1 MLFTNAMTAITA
13 SSNRQNDARAKKGKP
28 GKEGGNIQEH
38 PGKKPFIVVITGL
51 SGSGKTLAL
60 RAIEDSGFF
69 CVDNLPPEFI
79 EEFAKVAADRKDVA
93 NVGIGIDIRERGF
106 LQGMDAAIDSLRK
119 SHRIMIIFLEAS
131 RDVIIR
137 RFKESRRPHPLHGE
151 SIEDSIDTE
160 MVVLRSMREQA
171 DRIIDTT
178 ALTPHQLRA
187 LITSL
192 LGLKGSGF
200 RVLVTSFGFKFGV
213 PQNADL
219 VFDARFLPNP
229 FFVDELKSLSGLDEP
244 VKKFVTAQPLAMD
257 FIKRLEDLLQ
267 FLIPQYMGE
276 GKSSLTIAIGCT
288 GGRHRSPVLAEIM
301 AARLAK
307 PGVPVNVSHRDL

>member
-1 MLFTNAMTAITA
+1 MTEITD
-13 SSNRQNDARAKKGKP
+13 SSNRQNNAP
-28 GKEGGNIQEH
+28 GKKTGTEGGKNIQEH
-38 PGKKPFIVVITGL
+38 PGKPLVVVITGL

-69 CVDNLPPEFI
+69 CVDNLPPQFI
-79 EEFAKVAADRKDVA
+79 EEFVKVAADRKDVA

-106 LQGMDAAIDSLRK
+106 LHGMDEAIK
-119 SHRIMIIFLEAS
+119 SMRLTHRILVIFLEAS
-131 RDVIIR
+131 KDVIIR
-137 RFKESRRPHPLHGE
+137 RFKETRRPHPLHGE
-151 SIEDSIDTE
+151 SIEDSIETE
-160 MVVLRSMREQA
+160 MFVLKSMREQA

-178 ALTPHQLRA
+178 ALTPHQLKA

-192 LGLKGSGF
+192 LGLNGSGF
-200 RVLVTSFGFKFGV
+200 QVLVTSFGFKFGV

-229 FFVDELKSLSGLDEP
+229 FFKEELKNLSGLDDP
-244 VKKFVTAQPLAMD
+244 VKQFVTGEPLAMD
-257 FIKRLEDLLQ
+257 FIARLEDLLR
-267 FLIPQYMGE
+267 FLIPHYMAE

-301 AARLAK
+301 ASRLAK
-307 PGVPVNVSHRDL
+307 NKENHDLPVNVAHRDL